1 MILKNLAGA
10 KTLAPAYLK
19 SYKGEKEVLT
29 MTNSN
34 SKTRHKKNIEIIIRP
49 VKNMQSD
56 FIAYYKSDMLSATYS
71 CFFKDTIMG
80 ALALNA
86 FYDMLKHKYPGQID
100 FCVQEH
106 ELDFKNQALA
116 DVLSEKT

>member
-1 MILKNLAGA
+1 MMSFKQ
-10 KTLAPAYLK
+10 
-19 SYKGEKEVLT
+19 
-29 MTNSN
+29 NSN
-34 SKTRHKKNIEIIIRP
+34 MQKKLEIIIKP

-56 FIAYYKSDMLSATYS
+56 FVAYYKSDMLSATYS

-106 ELDFKNQALA
+106 ELDFKNQALS
-116 DVLSEKT
+116 DVFNEKT